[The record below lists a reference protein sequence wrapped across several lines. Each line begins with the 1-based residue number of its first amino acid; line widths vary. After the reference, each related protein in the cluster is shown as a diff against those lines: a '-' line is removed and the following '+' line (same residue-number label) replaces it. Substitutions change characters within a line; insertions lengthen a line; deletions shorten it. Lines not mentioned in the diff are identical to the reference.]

1 MTIVEKPLNP
11 ENGRCIGAETDAS
24 EPVGEEPVGEAPV
37 ARNVDDPAERDN
49 VVLDAKPVEVLG
61 RRPDKIPV
69 ADSVEVSIIDDGD
82 TIVSVLPVPKPKL
95 SIVLVLDPGK
105 VLTRPE
111 YGDASVKC
119 GRLDR
124 LEVIVPIRK
133 RDKLDVSGIADARV
147 ALTAEDDKG
156 IGRPGL

>member
-1 MTIVEKPLNP
+1 VTIVEKPLNP
-11 ENGRCIGAETDAS
+11 ENGRGIDAETDAS
-24 EPVGEEPVGEAPV
+24 EPVGEELVEEAPV
-37 ARNVDDPAERDN
+37 SRNVDDPAERDN
-49 VVLDAKPVEVLG
+49 VALDVKPVEVLD

-105 VLTRPE
+105 VITRPE

-124 LEVIVPIRK
+124 LDVIVPIRK
-133 RDKLDVSGIADARV
+133 RDRLDVSGIVDAQV
-147 ALTAEDDKG
+147 ALTAKDDKG

>member
-82 TIVSVLPVPKPKL
+82 TIVNYPLCLRLTQAKFSH
-95 SIVLVLDPGK
+95 DPSMEM
-105 VLTRPE
+105 L
-111 YGDASVKC
+111 A
-119 GRLDR
+119 
-124 LEVIVPIRK
+124 
-133 RDKLDVSGIADARV
+133 
-147 ALTAEDDKG
+147 
-156 IGRPGL
+156 

>member
-37 ARNVDDPAERDN
+37 ARNVDDPAERDK

-82 TIVSVLPVPKPKL
+82 TIVNYPLCLCLTQAKFSH
-95 SIVLVLDPGK
+95 DPSMEM
-105 VLTRPE
+105 L
-111 YGDASVKC
+111 A
-119 GRLDR
+119 
-124 LEVIVPIRK
+124 
-133 RDKLDVSGIADARV
+133 
-147 ALTAEDDKG
+147 
-156 IGRPGL
+156 